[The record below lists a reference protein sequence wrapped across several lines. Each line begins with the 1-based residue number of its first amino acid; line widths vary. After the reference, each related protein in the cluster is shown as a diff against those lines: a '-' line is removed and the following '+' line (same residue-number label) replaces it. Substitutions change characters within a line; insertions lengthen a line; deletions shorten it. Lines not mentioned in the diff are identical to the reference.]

1 MHIQNETLKP
11 NLSNAENEAF
21 VQTDKSSL
29 FDLSVNQNS
38 LVVCLEVKREKNIPV
53 KSCVFLF
60 MHFVISP
67 LLTLVLRL
75 ERRVHSSF
83 LLHIV
88 LELRLFGLQP
98 VKFIDYKPLELLRS
112 MWLAL
117 YIFWKTLLVACFN
130 VFTLSRYNLSYIF
143 IVF

>member
-38 LVVCLEVKREKNIPV
+38 LVVCLEVKREKTIPV

-117 YIFWKTLLVACFN
+117 YIF
-130 VFTLSRYNLSYIF
+130 
-143 IVF
+143 